1 MCKREGWYF
10 LAVKK
15 LSALLH
21 GITLKHEGGLNY
33 LHSFIT
39 ENKLKSHEKVC
50 QNKDLCGT
58 VMSSQKDNINNLFW
72 KKKKM
77 PSLKKRTKITSRC
90 NSM

>member
-58 VMSSQKDNINNLFW
+58 VMSSQKDNINNWFW
-72 KKKKM
+72 KKKNVIV
-77 PSLKKRTKITSRC
+77 KKK
-90 NSM
+90 N